1 MKKNI
6 AVIAGGNSSEYY
18 ISLQSAETI
27 AQAID
32 KEKYNVYTVQ
42 IRNKDWELTSD
53 RFCGIPINKNDFSFN
68 DNGQKIKFDCAYI
81 AIHGTPGED
90 GKLQSYFDM
99 IGLPYTSCNVLCSS
113 LTFNK
118 YFCNSYLKQR
128 GIKAAKSV
136 LIKKGEKINAGK
148 ILETTGLPCFVKPN
162 EGGSSFGISKVKKE
176 EDLLPA
182 IEKAFEE
189 SPQVIIEQFVAG
201 REITSGLVK
210 IDGKEYIFP
219 LTEIKSANEF
229 FDYEAKYDAEETQ
242 EITPAPIDEKLAE
255 KCKNL
260 SSQIYDY
267 LNCSGIVRIDYILHD
282 NEFNFL
288 EINTVPGMS
297 AASIVPKQIKEY
309 GINMKDLLTDII
321 ENAILKKQNNLS

>member
-6 AVIAGGNSSEYY
+6 AVIGGGNSSEYF

-27 AQAID
+27 AKAID

-42 IRNKDWELTSD
+42 IKGNDWELTSD

-81 AIHGTPGED
+81 SIHGTPGED
-90 GKLQSYFDM
+90 GKLQSYFDI
-99 IGLPYTSCNVLCSS
+99 IGMPYTSCNVLCSS

-118 YFCNSYLKQR
+118 YFCNTYLKQK
-128 GIKAAKSV
+128 GIKAAKSIM
-136 LIKKGEKINAGK
+136 LRKGDNINASK
-148 ILETTGLPCFVKPN
+148 IIEETGLPCFVKPN
-162 EGGSSFGISKVKKE
+162 EGGSSFGISKVKKQ
-176 EDLLPA
+176 EDLIPA
-182 IEKAFEE
+182 IEKAFKE
-189 SPQVIIEQFVAG
+189 SPQVIIEEFVKG

-210 IDGKEYIFP
+210 INGKEYIFP
-219 LTEIKSANEF
+219 LTEIVSANEF

-242 EITPAPIDEKLAE
+242 EITPAPIDTGLAE

-260 SSQIYDY
+260 SSKIYDY

-282 NEFNFL
+282 GEFNFL

-297 AASIVPKQIKEY
+297 PASIVPKQIKEY
-309 GINMKDLLTDII
+309 GLVFTNLLTEII
-321 ENAILKKQNNLS
+321 EEAIKKAK

>member
-6 AVIAGGNSSEYY
+6 AVIGGGNSSEYF

-27 AQAID
+27 AKAID
-32 KEKYNVYTVQ
+32 KEKYNVYTIQ
-42 IRNKDWELTSD
+42 IKGNDWELTSE

-118 YFCNSYLKQR
+118 YFCNTYLKQR
-128 GIKAAKSV
+128 GIRAANSILV
-136 LIKKGEKINAGK
+136 QKGEKIDIKK
-148 ILETTGLPCFVKPN
+148 IVETTGLPCFVKPN

-176 EDLLPA
+176 AELIPA
-182 IEKAFEE
+182 IEKAFGE
-189 SPQVIIEQFVAG
+189 SSQVIVEQFVKG

-210 IDGKEYIFP
+210 INGKEYIFP
-219 LTEIKSANEF
+219 LTEIVSANEF

-242 EITPAPIDEKLAE
+242 EITPAPIDEKLSE

-260 SSQIYDY
+260 SSKIYDY

-282 NEFNFL
+282 DEFNFL

-297 AASIVPKQIKEY
+297 PASIVPKQVNEY
-309 GINMKDLLTDII
+309 GLNLTNLLSEII
-321 ENAILKKQNNLS
+321 EAAINSSS

>member
-6 AVIAGGNSSEYY
+6 AVIGGGNSSEYF

-27 AQAID
+27 AKAID

-42 IRNKDWELTSD
+42 LKGTDWELTSD
-53 RFCGIPINKNDFSFN
+53 RFCGIPINKNDFSFM

-99 IGLPYTSCNVLCSS
+99 IALPYTSCNVLCSA

-118 YFCNSYLKQR
+118 YFCNTYLKQR
-128 GIKAAKSV
+128 GVRAAHSI
-136 LIKKGEKINAGK
+136 LIRKGEEINTHKI
-148 ILETTGLPCFVKPN
+148 IETTGLPCFVKPN

-176 EDLLPA
+176 EELIPA
-182 IEKAFEE
+182 IEKAFKE
-189 SPQVIIEQFVAG
+189 SSQVIIEQFVKG

-210 IDGKEYIFP
+210 IKDKEYVFP
-219 LTEIKSANEF
+219 LTEVVSANEF
-229 FDYEAKYDAEETQ
+229 FDYQAKYDAEETQ

-260 SSQIYDY
+260 SSKIYDY
-267 LNCSGIVRIDYILHD
+267 LNCSGIVRIDYILH
-282 NEFNFL
+282 NGEFNFL

-297 AASIVPKQIKEY
+297 PASIVPKQVGEY
-309 GINMKDLLTDII
+309 GLNLSDLLSEII
-321 ENAILKKQNNLS
+321 EEAINSGS

>member
-6 AVIAGGNSSEYY
+6 AVIGGGNSSEYF

-27 AQAID
+27 AKAID

-42 IRNKDWELTSD
+42 IKGNDWELTSD

-68 DNGQKIKFDCAYI
+68 DNGQKVKFDCAYI

-90 GKLQSYFDM
+90 GKLQSYFEM

-118 YFCNSYLKQR
+118 YFCNTYLKQR
-128 GIKAAKSV
+128 GIKVANSILLRKS
-136 LIKKGEKINAGK
+136 EKISTKN
-148 ILETTGLPCFVKPN
+148 IIETIGLPCFVKPN

-176 EDLLPA
+176 EDLLPS
-182 IEKAFEE
+182 IEKAFKE
-189 SPQVIIEQFVAG
+189 SSQVIIEQFVKG

-210 IDGKEYIFP
+210 VNNKEFVFP
-219 LTEIKSANEF
+219 LTEIISANEF
-229 FDYEAKYDAEETQ
+229 FDYAAKYDAKETQ
-242 EITPAPIDEKLAE
+242 EITPAPIEDTLAE
-255 KCKNL
+255 KCKIL
-260 SSQIYDY
+260 SSKIYNY

-288 EINTVPGMS
+288 EVNTVPGMS

-309 GINMKDLLTDII
+309 GLSFTDLLTEII
-321 ENAILKKQNNLS
+321 EEAINKKVIP